1 MDSDSS
7 SARASTDDA
16 SSGLV
21 GHIRLVT
28 RGEAKKLA
36 SDSASALFPYS
47 RGLTRAWTRE
57 GNPWIFKNP
66 SASVWL

>member
-21 GHIRLVT
+21 T
-28 RGEAKKLA
+28 RDDAKELA
-36 SDSASALFPYS
+36 SNSASALFSYS
-47 RGLTRAWTRE
+47 LGLTRACTRD
-57 GNPWIFKNP
+57 GKPWIFKNP